1 MDNIINELQ
10 NIGFTKYESQIYIS
24 LLKESP
30 LTGYEISKLSGVPQ
44 SKVYENITKL
54 LNNNIIIN
62 VGTDPIKY
70 IPINPNELLKN
81 KKKEFDNSMDNLK
94 NSLRILNKSKSV
106 EYVLNIKGDKNILKK
121 AIEMIKN
128 AKQEIII
135 SCPYEEILELKKE
148 LLIAYKKNINIEILL
163 LENKSLKGLDNIHI
177 HGGNKTTLENKML
190 YKGIILIV
198 DNDEILTGNLSEG
211 SEAISIWTKNSN
223 ILYIGVQYIKH
234 EIYISEQIKGG
245 YKNEQN

>member
-1 MDNIINELQ
+1 
-10 NIGFTKYESQIYIS
+10 
-24 LLKESP
+24 
-30 LTGYEISKLSGVPQ
+30 
-44 SKVYENITKL
+44 
-54 LNNNIIIN
+54 
-62 VGTDPIKY
+62 
-70 IPINPNELLKN
+70 
-81 KKKEFDNSMDNLK
+81 
-94 NSLRILNKSKSV
+94 
-106 EYVLNIKGDKNILKK
+106 
-121 AIEMIKN
+121 
-128 AKQEIII
+128 
-135 SCPYEEILELKKE
+135 KKE

-163 LENKSLKGLDNIHI
+163 LENKSLEGLDNIHI

-245 YKNEQN
+245 YKNE

>member
-94 NSLRILNKSKSV
+94 NSLRILNKNKSV
-106 EYVLNIKGDKNILKK
+106 EYVLNIKGEK
-121 AIEMIKN
+121 
-128 AKQEIII
+128 
-135 SCPYEEILELKKE
+135 
-148 LLIAYKKNINIEILL
+148 
-163 LENKSLKGLDNIHI
+163 
-177 HGGNKTTLENKML
+177 
-190 YKGIILIV
+190 
-198 DNDEILTGNLSEG
+198 
-211 SEAISIWTKNSN
+211 
-223 ILYIGVQYIKH
+223 
-234 EIYISEQIKGG
+234 IY
-245 YKNEQN
+245 